1 MNMTAN
7 AVQQMV
13 NVLNALIMVWIQ
25 KTINVISNVE
35 ILYKIVTNVT
45 DTKINPLLTIK
56 INTYINALNV

>member
-13 NVLNALIMVWIQ
+13 NVLNAIIQAWIQ
-25 KTINVISNVE
+25 KTINAILNVE
-35 ILYKIVTNVT
+35 YIYKIVTNVT